1 MKHLEEGM
9 ILYHGSY
16 CPVENPDLSKCAQ
29 FKDFGRGFYLTSS
42 KEQAK
47 NFSKI
52 SSSRAKESGV
62 ISANERFGFI
72 SFYRLKNI
80 SELKTFYFDF
90 ADSDW
95 LHCVVA
101 HRKTNAFPELKEKM
115 QPFDVISGK
124 IANDDTNTTIVAY
137 MSNLYG
143 QMGSAKADDF
153 CISLLL
159 PERLKDQFCFRTKF
173 AVDKL
178 EFLKTEKV
186 SLESHR

>member
-1 MKHLEEGM
+1 MKRLENEM

-16 CPVENPDLSKCAQ
+16 CAVEKPDLSKCSQ

-47 NFSKI
+47 SFAKI
-52 SSSRAKESGV
+52 STVKAQERGI
-62 ISANERFGFI
+62 ISVNQKFGYI
-72 SFYRLKNI
+72 SYYRLEI
-80 SELKTFYFDF
+80 ASEFNSFYFDN

-95 LHCVVA
+95 LHCVVT
-101 HRKTNAFPELKEKM
+101 HRKINSFPELNERMKNY
-115 QPFDVISGK
+115 DVIAGK

-143 QMGSAKADDF
+143 TMGSKKADDF

-159 PERLKDQFCFRTKF
+159 PERLKDQYCFRNQ
-173 AVDKL
+173 AAIEKL
-178 EFLKTEKV
+178 VFLKSERV
-186 SLESHR
+186 ALESNR